1 MPATVGLRAATAVLT
16 MPTLVIEGMPYL
28 LEGLLVTV
36 ELAVA
41 MLALGFVVGLVV
53 ALMQVYGRPGLPL
66 LAKIF
71 ERIFRAVPAVVLLFL
86 FYYGIANFY
95 DLSSFAAAVLALGL
109 RTASYQSQ
117 IFRGAIQSIPSGQM
131 AAARAIGLT
140 KSRSVVFVILPQAL
154 RQAVGPWTNEALSEL
169 KDTSLAYT
177 IGVVELMRHASY
189 IVSANY
195 GHTLEIFITA
205 ALLYLIVSLLMSAA
219 LNALRRKL
227 AVPGFEQS

>member
-1 MPATVGLRAATAVLT
+1 MLDLA
-16 MPTLVIEGMPYL
+16 INSMPYL
-28 LEGLLVTV
+28 LEGLLVTI

-41 MLALGFVVGLVV
+41 MLAVGFVVGLVV
-53 ALMQVYGRPGLPL
+53 ALMQVYGWRGLPL
-66 LAKIF
+66 LATLF
-71 ERIFRAVPAVVLLFL
+71 ERVFRAVPAVVLLFL
-86 FYYGIANFY
+86 FYYGISNFY

-117 IFRGAIQSIPSGQM
+117 IFRGGIQSIPSGQM
-131 AAARAIGLT
+131 EAARAVGLP
-140 KSRSVVFVILPQAL
+140 KVQAIFFVILPQAF

-189 IVSANY
+189 IVSASY

-205 ALLYLIVSLLMSAA
+205 AFLYLIVSLLMSAA
-219 LNALRRKL
+219 LSALRHKL
-227 AVPGFEQS
+227 AVPGFEQI

>member
-1 MPATVGLRAATAVLT
+1 MLDLVLQS
-16 MPTLVIEGMPYL
+16 MPYL

-36 ELAVA
+36 QLAIA
-41 MLALGFVVGLVV
+41 MLAVGFVVGLIV
-53 ALMQVYGRPGLPL
+53 ALMQVYGWRGLPL
-66 LAKIF
+66 LATIF

-86 FYYGIANFY
+86 FYYGISNFY

-117 IFRGAIQSIPSGQM
+117 IFRGGIQSIPSGQM
-131 AAARAIGLT
+131 EAARAVGLT
-140 KSRSVVFVILPQAL
+140 KTKAIFFVILPQAF
-154 RQAVGPWTNEALSEL
+154 RQAVGPWANEALSEL

-189 IVSANY
+189 IVSASY
-195 GHTLEIFITA
+195 GHTLEIFIAA

-227 AVPGFEQS
+227 AVPGFEQI